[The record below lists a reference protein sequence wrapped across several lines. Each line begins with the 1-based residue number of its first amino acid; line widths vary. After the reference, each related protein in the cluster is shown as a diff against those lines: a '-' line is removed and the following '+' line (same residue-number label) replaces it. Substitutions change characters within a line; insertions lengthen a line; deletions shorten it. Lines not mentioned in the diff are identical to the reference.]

1 MFAIKPKYRKE
12 IKAERSGFRNENEE
26 MTQKIA
32 KKGVDKESLLRYT
45 LIVPCDTELILEN
58 DTESRRTRRLRFS
71 RIAVKQRQSIRL
83 MSFEA

>member
-1 MFAIKPKYRKE
+1 
-12 IKAERSGFRNENEE
+12 

-71 RIAVKQRQSIRL
+71 RVAVKTKTVN
-83 MSFEA
+83 SFNEF